1 MTNSKLTKKEKTSK
15 LDVARYVL
23 LGICLIPEGIVLVAF
38 LCYFIFYLIPEKG
51 ISKVLHEQDIDV
63 WCLLAVAMFLAITI
77 AGLIRTR
84 RKMKAVLLTGF
95 LMKVAVFLTLMGM
108 LIREDDVSRSVPNTF
123 FGIAIGIVVVLFYIF
138 NSVKETNPKKNKP
151 PRFEAAPRR
160 IEFNGFDVEGA
171 RARAREE
178 YLYLHNL
185 IHLSFLLLL

>member
-95 LMKVAVFLTLMGM
+95 LMKVSSCNEIKILFNDVEFFENLDEEVDNKLN
-108 LIREDDVSRSVPNTF
+108 EDD
-123 FGIAIGIVVVLFYIF
+123 
-138 NSVKETNPKKNKP
+138 
-151 PRFEAAPRR
+151 
-160 IEFNGFDVEGA
+160 FDKGSQPS
-171 RARAREE
+171 
-178 YLYLHNL
+178 YN
-185 IHLSFLLLL
+185 